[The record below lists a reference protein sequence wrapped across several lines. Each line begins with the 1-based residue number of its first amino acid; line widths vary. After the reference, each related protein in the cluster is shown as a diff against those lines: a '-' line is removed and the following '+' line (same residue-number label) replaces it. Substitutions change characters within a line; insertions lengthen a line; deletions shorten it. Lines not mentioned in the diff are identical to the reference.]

1 MPRVKVKICGL
12 KEEEHLLAAAR
23 AGVDYLGMVFAPSKR
38 RVSPERA
45 ELLSRAIRGIDE
57 CPALVGVFVNES
69 IDVVNAISERCGL
82 DLVQLSG
89 DENSD
94 YCEKMER
101 PIIKTLHVYPE
112 STAGDIQRQMAAISR
127 GGAVDVIT
135 YLLDTGDAGLRGGTG
150 LPFDWRVAREI
161 SALRPVIVAG
171 GLTPATVGGL
181 VQDVRPFGVDVSSGV
196 ERQGRKDTALLQAFV
211 DAVRKAEQEM
221 DNADNSAA

>member
-1 MPRVKVKICGL
+1 MSRVKVKICGL
-12 KEEEHLLAAAR
+12 QEEEHLLAAAR

-38 RVSPERA
+38 RVSLDRA
-45 ELLSRAIRGIDE
+45 ELLRQALRALAE

-69 IDVVNAISERCGL
+69 TDVVNAISERCGL

-94 YCEKMER
+94 YCEKMVR

-112 STAGDIQRQMAAISR
+112 STVGDIQREMAAISR
-127 GGAVDVIT
+127 GGALDSIT

-150 LPFDWRVAREI
+150 RQFDWHVAREI
-161 SALRPVIVAG
+161 SAFCPVIVAG
-171 GLTPATVGGL
+171 GLNPDSVGNL
-181 VQDVRPFGVDVSSGV
+181 VQLVQPFGVDVSSGV
-196 ERQGRKDTALLQAFV
+196 EHDGRKDTALVQAFV
-211 DAVRKAEQEM
+211 DAVRKAEQEI